1 MTVVRANAE
10 CLLERL
16 SQLGPGA
23 GAAAKWRQS
32 ALELEDR
39 RCQDKQAFVVV
50 ALFFII
56 VDLPKFNQWE
66 RRDVNVV

>member
-1 MTVVRANAE
+1 M
-10 CLLERL
+10 
-16 SQLGPGA
+16 PA
-23 GAAAKWRQS
+23 GASQPAGTRGGSCSQMAAKRM
-32 ALELEDR
+32 ELEDR

-66 RRDVNVV
+66 RGAVNVV